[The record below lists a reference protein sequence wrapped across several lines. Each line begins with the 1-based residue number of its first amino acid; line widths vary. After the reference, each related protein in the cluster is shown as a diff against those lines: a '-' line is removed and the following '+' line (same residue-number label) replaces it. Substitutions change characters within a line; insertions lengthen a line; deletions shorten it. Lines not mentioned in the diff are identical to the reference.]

1 MQDKSLKLKNKVIL
15 ITNAGSDAGMH
26 IALYCATQ
34 GASLALNFSNKTD
47 ESLKSKILAITEKVL
62 FTNFDIS
69 IYLKQVS
76 LAIHFATYNNRIF

>member
-62 FTNFDIS
+62 FTNFDI
-69 IYLKQVS
+69 
-76 LAIHFATYNNRIF
+76 

>member
-34 GASLALNFSNKTD
+34 GASLALNFSKNTCHNRKG
-47 ESLKSKILAITEKVL
+47 
-62 FTNFDIS
+62 F
-69 IYLKQVS
+69 IYQ
-76 LAIHFATYNNRIF
+76 F